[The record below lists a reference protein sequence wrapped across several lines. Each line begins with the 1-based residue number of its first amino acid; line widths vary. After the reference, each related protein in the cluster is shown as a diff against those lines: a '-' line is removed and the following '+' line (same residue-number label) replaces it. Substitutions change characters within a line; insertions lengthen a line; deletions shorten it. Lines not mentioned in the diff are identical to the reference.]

1 MEIRSD
7 LIRELE
13 ALSRLELE
21 EGERERMVA
30 DLGRILEHVSRL
42 EELDL
47 EKVPPTSHVLEQE
60 PLLREDEPAPGLPPG
75 EALAAAWEEE
85 DPEPPEPPRE
95 DDHDSQPDRWIH

>member
-13 ALSRLELE
+13 TLSRLELE

-30 DLGRILEHVSRL
+30 DLGRILEHVSLL

-60 PLLREDEPAPGLPPG
+60 PLLRDDNPAPGLPPG
-75 EALAAAWEEE
+75 EALAAAPESADGHFRVPPVIE
-85 DPEPPEPPRE
+85 DG
-95 DDHDSQPDRWIH
+95 DHA